1 MGKFFSDDVE
11 TALQYIYYDNRLR
24 LHRGQE
30 GFDLLV
36 KASGEG
42 DGDADCIMARCLSGY
57 QYVWPGHHFP
67 QDDRQAAKLLHRSI
81 ERGSALGI
89 LIAKRSGALTPVWQK
104 KAPISLQEAFR
115 QVLEKAAGGDAFCQY
130 TVGNTYFWW
139 DFLSIEGKNRN
150 DFPSQE
156 AFRADMTENI
166 TRCEDWFWRAFRGG
180 MYLAGNNLRHYY
192 EAGDEGYVAPQPEK
206 AAQVY
211 PIGAEMGYPPHQIF
225 LANDLEE
232 AGETEKAHYWRL
244 QAAEGGQ
251 PGLWYQIGC
260 SFDTGRGVEQDPQ
273 KAYECFTRAIEEESD
288 PYAYNAAGLYLFTGR
303 GTAQDRVKAF
313 ACFSSALRL
322 QEGNTFGYP
331 FLSQCYLEGIG
342 TAPDYQ
348 QAHRLAWETKDKPR
362 SLYVLGR
369 IYCEGLGMPQDIAM
383 GVEYLDR
390 SGLSEAEEERKH
402 YKKTLFGRW
411 KRVN

>member
-57 QYVWPGHHFP
+57 QYVWPGYHFP

-139 DFLSIEGKNRN
+139 DFLSIEGKTRRLRN
-150 DFPSQE
+150 ATARIKSGF
-156 AFRADMTENI
+156 
-166 TRCEDWFWRAFRGG
+166 
-180 MYLAGNNLRHYY
+180 
-192 EAGDEGYVAPQPEK
+192 
-206 AAQVY
+206 
-211 PIGAEMGYPPHQIF
+211 F
-225 LANDLEE
+225 L
-232 AGETEKAHYWRL
+232 
-244 QAAEGGQ
+244 
-251 PGLWYQIGC
+251 C
-260 SFDTGRGVEQDPQ
+260 
-273 KAYECFTRAIEEESD
+273 
-288 PYAYNAAGLYLFTGR
+288 
-303 GTAQDRVKAF
+303 
-313 ACFSSALRL
+313 
-322 QEGNTFGYP
+322 
-331 FLSQCYLEGIG
+331 
-342 TAPDYQ
+342 
-348 QAHRLAWETKDKPR
+348 
-362 SLYVLGR
+362 
-369 IYCEGLGMPQDIAM
+369 
-383 GVEYLDR
+383 
-390 SGLSEAEEERKH
+390 
-402 YKKTLFGRW
+402 
-411 KRVN
+411 